1 MHTKNSGLLYYMTCA
16 RVRPYEEVKENRQLG
31 VDFYMKEHSKPLLN
45 NQSIMTVHNLYVYY
59 CANEILKIL
68 KYRTPI
74 SLYELFKLS
83 DRKDTLL
90 ITTSPS
96 CQFVYKSS
104 FIWNALRNILQ
115 VYDFSIN
122 FGPFKTNLKRFLLNK
137 QKMGQ
142 AIEWEDINFVN
153 FFTS

>member
-1 MHTKNSGLLYYMTCA
+1 MQKRIKTFSAFWPYYL
-16 RVRPYEEVKENRQLG
+16 R
-31 VDFYMKEHSKPLLN
+31 EHSKPLLN
-45 NQSIMTVHNLYVYY
+45 NQSIMTIHNLYVYY

-68 KYRTPI
+68 KFRTPI

-90 ITTSPS
+90 ITNSPS

-104 FIWNALRNILQ
+104 FIWNALRNILH
-115 VYDFSIN
+115 VYDFSIKY
-122 FGPFKTNLKRFLLNK
+122 GSFKRNLKRFLLNK
-137 QKMGQ
+137 QKTGDTT
-142 AIEWEDINFVN
+142 EWEDINFVN